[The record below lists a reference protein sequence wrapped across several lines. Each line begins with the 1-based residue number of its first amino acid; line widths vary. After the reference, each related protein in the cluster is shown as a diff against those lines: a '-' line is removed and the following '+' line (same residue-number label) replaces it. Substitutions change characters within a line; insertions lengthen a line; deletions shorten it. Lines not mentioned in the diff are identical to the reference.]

1 MDSYG
6 LTASGFDQWLYNQPL
21 HHVVQCF
28 LARNRAVY
36 FCLYS
41 IHMYFAAATVV

>member
-21 HHVVQCF
+21 HHVVQRF
-28 LARNRAVY
+28 LARNRSVFFVY
-36 FCLYS
+36 NS